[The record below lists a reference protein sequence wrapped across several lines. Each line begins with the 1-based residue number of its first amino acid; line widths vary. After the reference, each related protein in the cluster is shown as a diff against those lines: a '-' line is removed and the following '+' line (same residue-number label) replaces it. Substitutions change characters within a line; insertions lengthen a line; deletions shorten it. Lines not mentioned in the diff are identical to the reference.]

1 MSTDNMDHQ
10 GSLAA
15 QVDPNIEA
23 MISDIFDETNQSA
36 NTNLIQDNS
45 NRLSAED
52 AREQLSAE
60 EKRADMIAA

>member
-1 MSTDNMDHQ
+1 MSTDKMDHQ

-15 QVDPNIEA
+15 QVDPNLEA
-23 MISDIFDETNQSA
+23 MLSDIFDEAIQAA
-36 NTNLIQDNS
+36 NANLIQDQI